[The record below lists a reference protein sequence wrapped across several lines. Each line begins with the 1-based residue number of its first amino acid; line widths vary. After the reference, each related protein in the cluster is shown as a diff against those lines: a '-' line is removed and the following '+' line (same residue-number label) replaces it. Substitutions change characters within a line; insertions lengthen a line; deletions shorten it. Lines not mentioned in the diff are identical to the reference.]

1 MKWRTK
7 ISVNK
12 KGEHY
17 LRGHKLTGL
26 IGKLSFTEA
35 AFLAIQGRLP
45 KKNETRMLDAVL
57 VATIEHGV
65 EVPSAFAARV
75 SASVGN
81 ASNVALA
88 AGMLAT
94 GDWHGGAIEGA
105 MKALRDERT
114 PAELVRET
122 LAQGGRLSGFG
133 HKIYKKED
141 PRASALIRLAKK
153 LKIGTKHLNRAQAVQ
168 KELRR
173 QTGLTLPLNVDG
185 AIAGILL
192 ELGFDWRLGKA
203 FFAFAR
209 MPGMMAHVEEEM
221 KNEKPYRRLDE
232 GDVEY
237 LGPEIK

>member
-17 LRGHKLTGL
+17 LRGHKLAGL

-45 KKNETRMLDAVL
+45 KKSETRMLDAVL

-65 EVPSAFAARV
+65 EVPSAFVPRI

-81 ASNVALA
+81 PSHVALA
-88 AGMLAT
+88 AGILST
-94 GDWHGGAIEGA
+94 GNSHGGAIEEA
-105 MKALRDERT
+105 MRNFSLKTGPAGLVKER
-114 PAELVRET
+114 
-122 LAQGGRLSGFG
+122 LARGERLAGYG
-133 HKIYKKED
+133 HKIYKDKD
-141 PRASALIRLAKK
+141 PRAEALIALAKK
-153 LKIGTKHLNRAQAVQ
+153 LKFGQKHIARAEAIR
-168 KELRR
+168 KELLK
-173 QTGLTLPLNVDG
+173 QAGISLPLNVDG
-185 AIAGILL
+185 AIAAILL
-192 ELGFDWRLGKA
+192 EMGFDPVLGKA
-203 FFAFAR
+203 FFVFAR

-237 LGPEIK
+237 LGPKIK